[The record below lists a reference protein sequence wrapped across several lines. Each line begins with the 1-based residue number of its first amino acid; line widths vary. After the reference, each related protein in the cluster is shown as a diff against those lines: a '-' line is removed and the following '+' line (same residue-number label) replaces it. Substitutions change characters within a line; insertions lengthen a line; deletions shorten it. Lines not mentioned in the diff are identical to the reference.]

1 MSDNSNS
8 SNIIGTEIEILRERF
23 FIDHV
28 TIDSRKLKREF
39 TLISRTDNEDG
50 VDNIF
55 IKVTKLLPNLK
66 IYDSDGTKLPL
77 ITNKYTIALIEE
89 TLDESEDENII
100 TSLTSLL
107 EDIQEYRTFL
117 LWIKL
122 PHDKKFYPNDSRVI
136 TMEYD
141 AEKENINTSFDL
153 EFLSV
158 SDHEVFYIIIPP
170 KDYEFD
176 KKKITIND
184 SSGEEFKKD
193 YSKGWKNEKGD
204 TIYYNKY
211 SDSIAIRVNPR
222 SSAKTS
228 MNYSF
233 TPTKKTKSFVKGI
246 LSILIIAPLVTMLSK
261 SCYPMNENCSWIP
274 SIFDLDLISTK
285 ILEIDI
291 AVMGAALIIAG
302 LIHNLDVR
310 EKFKWWF
317 FIPISLAILGIVLK
331 I

>member
-1 MSDNSNS
+1 MAENTES
-8 SNIIGTEIEILRERF
+8 SSIMGQEIEILRERF

-28 TIDSRKLKREF
+28 SIDSRKLKREF
-39 TLISRTDNEDG
+39 TLISRTENTDG

-55 IKVTKLLPNLK
+55 IKVSKLLPNLK
-66 IYDSDGTKLPL
+66 IFDSDNTVLPL
-77 ITNKYTIALIEE
+77 ITNKYTVALIEQ
-89 TLDESEDENII
+89 TIADSQDPIVI
-100 TSLTSLL
+100 SSLTSLL
-107 EDIQEYRTFL
+107 QDIREYNTFL

-141 AEKENINTSFDL
+141 AEKEDRTTSFDL

-158 SDHEVFYIIIPP
+158 SDHEVFYIITPP

-176 KKKITIND
+176 KKKIVIND
-184 SSGEEFKKD
+184 ISGEEFEKD
-193 YSKGWKNEKGD
+193 YSKGWKNKKGD
-204 TIYYNKY
+204 TIYYNEY
-211 SDSIAIRVNPR
+211 SDSITIRVNPR
-222 SSAKTS
+222 TSAKTS

-233 TPTKKTKSFVKGI
+233 TPAKKTKSFVRGI
-246 LSILIIAPLVTMLSK
+246 LVILIIAPLVTLLSK
-261 SCYPMNENCSWIP
+261 SCHPMNEKCSWIP
-274 SIFDLDLISTK
+274 TVFDLDLVSTK

-291 AVMGAALIIAG
+291 AVMGAALVIAG

-317 FIPISLAILGIVLK
+317 FIPIILAVISIILK
-331 I
+331 P